1 MTRLVV
7 FIYYLL
13 FIIYY
18 INLKKYPKTPLPHKA
33 KKNTTTSKINQIDL
47 NKMLDLLLVYLAINS
62 SIF

>member
-7 FIYYLL
+7 F
-13 FIIYY
+13 IYY

-33 KKNTTTSKINQIDL
+33 KKNTTTSKINQTDL

>member
-7 FIYYLL
+7 VIYYLL

-33 KKNTTTSKINQIDL
+33 NKNTTTSKINHINL
-47 NKMLDLLLVYLAINS
+47 NKMLDLILVYLAINS